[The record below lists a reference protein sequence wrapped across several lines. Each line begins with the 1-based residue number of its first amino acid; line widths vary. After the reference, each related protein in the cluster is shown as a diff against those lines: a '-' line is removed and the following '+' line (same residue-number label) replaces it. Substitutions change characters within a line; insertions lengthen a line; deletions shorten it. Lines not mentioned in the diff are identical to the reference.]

1 MWINLRIKIVLRIFA
16 DKFVDMVRIESLKIT
31 FEILQLIS
39 EIDEFKGA
47 WIALSELHLLTNF
60 NKNTLKKHLENL
72 VKNNQI
78 RRNGV
83 GRGIWYTLI

>member
-1 MWINLRIKIVLRIFA
+1 VFFGQKPANTEGCFLDLKLPSPYFHDIVKKIILRIFA

-47 WIALSELHLLTNF
+47 WIALGNLSPDTLL
-60 NKNTLKKHLENL
+60 
-72 VKNNQI
+72 
-78 RRNGV
+78 
-83 GRGIWYTLI
+83 